1 MIERI
6 GLVVSVCLTALLISS
21 CGGGGSSSG
30 VDQSTDE
37 LDAIAA
43 AYARPGEEGAEV
55 SSSSSSSSL
64 TTPSTTTT
72 TATASS
78 TNDSTYEGYVNKY
91 ADLLRVYNAS
101 GGGQTKSAWGKTHYC
116 NSGRN
121 EGRTVPGDYS
131 GSFAGGCSTTAT
143 SSSSSTSST
152 SSSQMNLN
160 DHLAYEGYVNKYADL
175 LRVYNASGG
184 GQTKSAWGKTHYC
197 NSGRNEGR
205 TYSGLSAASCSSTT
219 TSSSSSTSS
228 TTSSAYEGYVNK
240 YADLLRVY
248 NASGGGQTK
257 SAWGKTHYCNSGRNE
272 GRTYSG
278 LSAASCSSTTTSSSS
293 STSSTTSSAATT
305 SAATTSTVS
314 LQRINGTF
322 TGWDGESIYGL
333 TKGQY
338 WKQSTYYYCY
348 DYKYRPEVSL
358 YYSAGWKMKV
368 VGSTCNAVGVK
379 LLSNVYSSRI
389 NGTFNGWDGNSMY
402 TLTNGQTWQQ
412 ASWYWYWSWK
422 YRPEVLV
429 YFDSGWKMKV
439 DDLKAVSVRRI
450 YGW

>member
-228 TTSSAYEGYVNK
+228 TTSSA
-240 YADLLRVY
+240 
-248 NASGGGQTK
+248 
-257 SAWGKTHYCNSGRNE
+257 
-272 GRTYSG
+272 
-278 LSAASCSSTTTSSSS
+278 
-293 STSSTTSSAATT
+293 ATT